1 MLRYEN
7 SEWLFLLVLIPI
19 IILGFILSVRWRK
32 KAIGVFGQLKL
43 VYKLMPMASEFKLR
57 FKFIL
62 FTIAIGSLIIGIA
75 NPQIGSKMEEVK
87 REGVDLMIAIDLSN
101 SMLAEDL
108 QPNRLMRAKQSISKL
123 IDRLD
128 GDRIGLIVF
137 AGDACA
143 KPILQ
148 SLDFASKRGS
158 PYDLSSLNHIV
169 SSGMTWSPKV
179 KHSLWN
185 HCDATMT
192 DKVMAVEGVLGIS
205 ASRREA
211 ADSDVRPSRFDLVE
225 GALFLSESGE
235 VLDPNEEGVGR
246 VATNSLVP
254 TGYWKDQ
261 EKSVATFL
269 EIDGV
274 RYSAFGEYV
283 SVNADGSFV
292 LLGRDEVSIN
302 TADEKIFPGEIE
314 EIIKQYKGVADCMVV
329 GASDGEDVEK
339 IVALISSEDES
350 DIDGSAIKEFVQ
362 GQLADSK
369 VPDIVLKVVEIR
381 RSPTGNGDYRW
392 GKVTAI
398 KQSQK

>member
-1 MLRYEN
+1 MSSSRGFNPDVCLN
-7 SEWLFLLVLIPI
+7 LVEQYR
-19 IILGFILSVRWRK
+19 V
-32 KAIGVFGQLKL
+32 
-43 VYKLMPMASEFKLR
+43 
-57 FKFIL
+57 
-62 FTIAIGSLIIGIA
+62 T
-75 NPQIGSKMEEVK
+75 
-87 REGVDLMIAIDLSN
+87 DL
-101 SMLAEDL
+101 
-108 QPNRLMRAKQSISKL
+108 
-123 IDRLD
+123 
-128 GDRIGLIVF
+128 VF
-137 AGDACA
+137 AGDAFA

-148 SLDFASKRGS
+148 SLDFASKRDD
-158 PYDLSSLNHIV
+158 PYDLSSLNQIL
-169 SSGMTWSPKV
+169 SSGVTWSPKV
-179 KHSLWN
+179 KRSLLN
-185 HCDATMT
+185 YCDATMT
-192 DKVMAVEGVLGIS
+192 DKVMAVEGVLGTS

-211 ADSDVRPSRFDLVE
+211 PDPDVRPSRFDLVE

-235 VLDPNEEGVGR
+235 VLGPNEEGVGR
-246 VATNSLVP
+246 VATNALVP
-254 TGYWKDQ
+254 SGYWKDQ

-302 TADEKIFPGEIE
+302 TADGKIFPGEIE

-350 DIDGSAIKEFVQ
+350 DINGSAIKEFVQ

>member
-1 MLRYEN
+1 M
-7 SEWLFLLVLIPI
+7 
-19 IILGFILSVRWRK
+19 
-32 KAIGVFGQLKL
+32 
-43 VYKLMPMASEFKLR
+43 
-57 FKFIL
+57 
-62 FTIAIGSLIIGIA
+62 
-75 NPQIGSKMEEVK
+75 K
-87 REGVDLMIAIDLSN
+87 R
-101 SMLAEDL
+101 
-108 QPNRLMRAKQSISKL
+108 
-123 IDRLD
+123 
-128 GDRIGLIVF
+128 
-137 AGDACA
+137 
-143 KPILQ
+143 
-148 SLDFASKRGS
+148 
-158 PYDLSSLNHIV
+158 
-169 SSGMTWSPKV
+169 
-179 KHSLWN
+179 SLWN

-205 ASRREA
+205 ACRREA

-246 VATNSLVP
+246 VATNALVP
-254 TGYWKDQ
+254 SGYWKDQ

-292 LLGRDEVSIN
+292 LLGQDEVSIN
-302 TADEKIFPGEIE
+302 TADGKIFPGEIE
-314 EIIKQYKGVADCMVV
+314 EIIKQFKGVADCMVV

-350 DIDGSAIKEFVQ
+350 DINGSAIKEFVQ
-362 GQLADSK
+362 GQLADSE